1 MQIIFSHPLC
11 IFFVHISAKAAASSV
26 ASTASNSVGTSPWIG
41 GQHTSGSFPGGSGE
55 GGSGGF
61 QSF

>member
-1 MQIIFSHPLC
+1 MYFA
-11 IFFVHISAKAAASSV
+11 HISAKAAATSV
-26 ASTASNSVGTSPWIG
+26 ASAASNSVRTSPWIG
-41 GQHTSGSFPGGSGE
+41 GQPTSGSFPGSSTGE